1 MHVAFDSPVM
11 YSWEQTPLL
20 KQQTHAPSDG
30 PNELNWIV
38 LHDLMTDC
46 TKLQAWTKTINKQ
59 RERIV
64 YLITYLMPRL
74 TINPNKHGQ
83 EDRWNSVGLTSMP
96 GRRFPV
102 VRAVPTGAITAFR
115 RRNWINTQTPIPPL
129 SFQFQ
134 RHFKHSCWTSLPSA
148 IDHGGGGVKTLLPM
162 QLSQGRKKKTQK
174 IGTTRFSWPQS
185 NRGHTP

>member
-1 MHVAFDSPVM
+1 M

-30 PNELNWIV
+30 PNELNWII

-46 TKLQAWTKTINKQ
+46 TKLQAWPKTINKQ

-96 GRRFPV
+96 GRRFPD

-129 SFQFQ
+129 SFQ
-134 RHFKHSCWTSLPSA
+134 RHFKHSCWTSFPSV
-148 IDHGGGGVKTLLPM
+148 IDHGGGKNASTDAAQPGKE
-162 QLSQGRKKKTQK
+162 KKTQK
-174 IGTTRFSWPQS
+174 IGTTRFLWPQS
-185 NRGHTP
+185 DRAHTP